1 MIISFKISKLH
12 IVLFIFA
19 LVAAFLIATKISG
32 GSSDS
37 QIVEKEVKKIVTV
50 YDIIKNNYVND
61 VKSEDIFNNAFK
73 GMLNNLDPYSD
84 YFSPDEYREF
94 QISMKGELTGVGM
107 EITMENGMLKVIAPL
122 EDSPAFR
129 AGILAGDH
137 ILEIDGESTESFT
150 LSDCFRRIIG
160 KEGTEVTLTLLHQG
174 EDTPQKITVIRE
186 KIKIKSVKY
195 AHIINKEENI
205 GYIRITN
212 FQEDTSESFAQEVKN
227 LREKGIKSLIIDL
240 RFNGGGLMIPAVE
253 ISNMFIKNGIIVS
266 TKGRAE
272 DSKEIYKAEPKNA
285 VFDGVP
291 LVILINGYTASASEI
306 FSGAIQDHKKGILV
320 GSRTY
325 GKGLVQTLV
334 EIPGDKSAV
343 KLTISKYYTP
353 SGKCLQ
359 RQKDKNYGLDPD
371 ELVELSTAEEVEL
384 LKARS
389 RGDQIDITHD
399 KQLEKAIEKLSL
411 PK

>member
-1 MIISFKISKLH
+1 MF
-12 IVLFIFA
+12 VFA
-19 LVAAFLIATKISG
+19 LIAAFLVATKISG

-37 QIVEKEVKKIVTV
+37 QTIEKEVKKIVTV
-50 YDIIKNNYVND
+50 YEIIKDNYVHD
-61 VKSEDIFNNAFK
+61 VKTEDIFNSAFK

-84 YFSPDEYREF
+84 YFSPDEYKEF

-174 EDTPQKITVIRE
+174 EDNPKKITVIRE

-195 AHIINKEENI
+195 AHIIDKEENI

-212 FQEDTSESFAQEVKN
+212 FQEDTSESFVEEVKS
-227 LREKGIKSLIIDL
+227 LQGKGMKSLIIDL
-240 RFNGGGLMIPAVE
+240 RFNGGGLMVPSVE
-253 ISNMFIKNGIIVS
+253 ISNMFIKDGLIVS

-272 DSKEIYKAEPKNA
+272 DSREPYKAEPKNA
-285 VFDGVP
+285 VFDGLP
-291 LVILINGYTASASEI
+291 LVILVNGYTASASEI

-343 KLTISKYYTP
+343 KLTVSKYYTP

-371 ELVELSTAEEVEL
+371 ELVELTTAEEVEL
-384 LKARS
+384 LKSRS
-389 RGDQIDITHD
+389 QEKPVDIKHD
-399 KQLEKAIEKLSL
+399 KQLAKAVEKLSL
-411 PK
+411 LK